1 MRVKF
6 ACAML
11 AGKQH
16 SAVAGDLVKGIS
28 KTVDSMSA
36 VSQVALGHKTDQFH

>member
-11 AGKQH
+11 AGKQL
-16 SAVAGDLVKGIS
+16 SAVAGDLVKGVS
-28 KTVDSMSA
+28 KTMDSTST
-36 VSQVALGHKTDQFH
+36 VSQVALGHKTKQFH